1 MGCDNGD
8 IDFRSLLVDP
18 VNAIYRD
25 RYAFRDNLT
34 DILVHHLVS
43 DKKVRIKCKEMVY
56 RLSLF
61 KNKLAVQFA
70 DKIWVYESNPDE
82 PLDLHYRQRK
92 ERITTSVPCDHM
104 VMTTKYIMF
113 CSKEEL
119 HLYSFD
125 GLRQRTWQLDAP
137 VSYIK
142 VDGGAE
148 GREGVLVCLNNGIVL
163 KIFVDNPFPLEL
175 TKKQDNV
182 ICASLSLNRDKIA
195 TVDSKKVL
203 MVSVLKTQE
212 ILFTADNVVSVCFN
226 SEVDD
231 IFCYTGESSMFVVS
245 GVAPKSITGSQ
256 QPEAQEQNLSGK
268 AVEFSGQKIY
278 CLNKGAISIVDVPQ
292 GNNILK
298 LLDSNNIP
306 GAYRVAC
313 LGATEAE
320 WKMLGMRALRSN
332 HLAVAKNAF
341 SRLKE
346 MKFLFLLEQI
356 ERSTP
361 NISAAG
367 TAAAKSSA
375 GPEKRS
381 SAARN
386 SAASSAFGVAVEVI
400 RPPLDACWQAE
411 VLAYEGHYNEA
422 AKLYAR
428 SGRPDEGVRVLVDL
442 KQWKEAKSVSQ
453 GSGMDVSVLQSQEAK
468 WLQEIN
474 DWKGA
479 AELYASMG
487 QHMVAAQLIS
497 DSYHNAVAN
506 PDSSPSVDGWQSCAI
521 DIVRGVPKENTE
533 VLSFC
538 GDLFTDASED
548 SLAKETFVKLGDI
561 TKLMNLFVRRQQWAD
576 AAKLADEYS
585 GQIDATVFLP
595 YAEWLVKEDRYEEAI
610 SAFRKAGRSDLG
622 RQLLE
627 ELTFNAISESRFKDA
642 GYYYWLL
649 SKGELDANSNALKL
663 AEYEHKADLYYAYAS
678 VHAFIM
684 DPFTSHLPESLF
696 QVSRFIINSI
706 GSNEIV
712 PFGISKSATLY
723 TLVRQSIK
731 LGAYKLA
738 RQTLDRL
745 TKLQLTP
752 KRQDEIDHD
761 MLMIQAKPVV
771 DNPELLPACFRCGST
786 NPLLNPFS
794 NRIAK
799 GDVCTNCGHPF
810 VRSFINFGIL
820 PLVEFVPDPS
830 ITDEEAIELIRQ
842 PPSEA
847 GGRPR
852 DDTEEGKWN
861 EGKSGAADMM
871 TFDADDVRIEGKRG
885 EDIEEI
891 FTRSLNAALERQVQA
906 RRSLFCC
913 VYVSFAFSFQAS
925 TKTYSAVVIDAS
937 GLVALNRSEVF
948 VCRPSTKKK
957 RATFYRLF
965 SDLKSVVFCF

>member
-1 MGCDNGD
+1 M
-8 IDFRSLLVDP
+8 DP

-92 ERITTSVPCDHM
+92 ERITISVPCDHM
-104 VMTTKYIMF
+104 VVTAKYILI
-113 CSKEEL
+113 CCKAEL
-119 HLYSFD
+119 HSYSFD
-125 GLRQRTWQLDAP
+125 GLRQRTWQLEAP
-137 VSYIK
+137 VTFIK

-148 GREGVLVCLNNGIVL
+148 GKEGVIVCLENGLAL

-175 TKKQDNV
+175 AKKSDHV

-195 TVDSKKVL
+195 TVDSNNTL
-203 MVSVLKTQE
+203 LVSMLKTQE
-212 ILFTADNVVSVCFN
+212 VLFTANNVLSVCFN
-226 SEVDD
+226 NEVDD
-231 IFCYTGESSMFVVS
+231 IFCFTGESSMFVVS
-245 GVAPKSITGSQ
+245 GIAPKSSVGNQ

-278 CLNKGAISIVDVPQ
+278 CLNKGSISIVDVPQ

-298 LLDSNNIP
+298 LLDCNNIS

-332 HLAVAKNAF
+332 YMSVAKNAF

-356 ERSTP
+356 ERAIPMSST
-361 NISAAG
+361 
-367 TAAAKSSA
+367 SSLSGGNSRA
-375 GPEKRS
+375 SMGEKRL

-386 SAASSAFGVAVEVI
+386 PISTGIGGHADVV
-400 RPPLDACWQAE
+400 RPALDPCWQAE
-411 VLAYEGHYNEA
+411 VLAYEGHTNEA
-422 AKLYAR
+422 AKVYAR
-428 SGRPDEGVRVLVDL
+428 AGKADEAVRVLVDL
-442 KQWKEAKSVSQ
+442 KQWKEAKVISQ
-453 GSGMDVSVLQSQEAK
+453 SSGIDISTLQGQEAK

-487 QHMVAAQLIS
+487 QHILAVKLIE
-497 DSYHNAVAN
+497 DSYRGALAS
-506 PDSSPSVDGWQSCAI
+506 PDSAPSSEGWQSCAI
-521 DIVRGVPKENTE
+521 DIVRSVPKENSE
-533 VLSFC
+533 VLSLC
-538 GDLFTDASED
+538 GDLFTEAGED
-548 SLAKETFVKLGDI
+548 DFAKETLLKLGDI
-561 TKLMNLFVRRQQWAD
+561 TKLMNLYVRRQRWAD
-576 AAKLADEYS
+576 AAKLSEEYS
-585 GQIDATVFLP
+585 GQIDASVFLP

-622 RQLLE
+622 RKLLE
-627 ELTFNAISESRFKDA
+627 ELTFNAIAESRFKDA

-649 SKGELDANSNALKL
+649 SKGELDASTDSSNL
-663 AEYEHKADLYYAYAS
+663 AEYEHKADLYFAYAS
-678 VHAFIM
+678 
-684 DPFTSHLPESLF
+684 
-696 QVSRFIINSI
+696 IINSI
-706 GSNEIV
+706 GSSEIV

-731 LGAYKLA
+731 LGAFKLA
-738 RQTLDRL
+738 RQSLDRL

-752 KRQDEIDHD
+752 KRQDEIDRD

-771 DNPELLPACFRCGST
+771 DDPELLPACFRCGTT

-794 NRIAK
+794 NKIAN

-820 PLVEFVPDPS
+820 PLVEFVPEPS
-830 ITDEEAIELIRQ
+830 ITDDEAIELIRQ
-842 PPSEA
+842 PPMESA
-847 GGRPR
+847 GRNR
-852 DDTEEGKWN
+852 VDTDEGKWT
-861 EGKSGAADMM
+861 EGKSGTADMM
-871 TFDADDVRIEGKRG
+871 TFDDDDGRIGGTLDGKRG

-891 FTRSLNAALERQVQA
+891 FTRSLDKALEKQV
-906 RRSLFCC
+906 SL
-913 VYVSFAFSFQAS
+913 
-925 TKTYSAVVIDAS
+925 
-937 GLVALNRSEVF
+937 GL
-948 VCRPSTKKK
+948 
-957 RATFYRLF
+957 
-965 SDLKSVVFCF
+965 

>member
-1 MGCDNGD
+1 MLQLVSGSNRGVALYSREVKKLADLDESAKSWTWSCASHSLSEKVLVGCDNGD

-113 CSKEEL
+113 CSKAEL

-125 GLRQRTWQLDAP
+125 GLRQRTWQLEAP
-137 VSYIK
+137 VTYIK

-148 GREGVLVCLNNGIVL
+148 GREGVLVCLSNGLVL

-175 TKKQDNV
+175 TKKTDYV
-182 ICASLSLNRDKIA
+182 ICASLSLHRDKIA

-203 MVSVLKTQE
+203 MVSMLKTQE
-212 ILFTADNVVSVCFN
+212 VVFTADNVVSVCFN

-245 GVAPKSITGSQ
+245 GVAPKSSAGSQ
-256 QPEAQEQNLSGK
+256 QPDAQEQNLSGK

-298 LLDSNNIP
+298 LLDNNNIQ

-332 HLAVAKNAF
+332 YLAVAKNAF

-346 MKFLFLLEQI
+346 MKFLFLLELI
-356 ERSTP
+356 ERSVP
-361 NISAAG
+361 NSSISLNGNAASG
-367 TAAAKSSA
+367 TKMSSST
-375 GPEKRS
+375 EKRS
-381 SAARN
+381 SAART
-386 SAASSAFGVAVEVI
+386 ASAFGVPIEFV

-428 SGRPDEGVRVLVDL
+428 SGKSDEAVRVLVDL
-442 KQWKEAKSVSQ
+442 KQWKEAKAICQ
-453 GSGMDVSVLQSQEAK
+453 GSGMDISLLQTQEAK
-468 WLQEIN
+468 WMQEIN

-479 AELYASMG
+479 AELYTSMG
-487 QHMVAAQLIS
+487 QHMVAVQLIA
-497 DSYHNAVAN
+497 DSYRNAIAS
-506 PDSSPSVDGWQSCAI
+506 PDSAPSSEGWQTCVI
-521 DIVRGVPKENTE
+521 DIVRGVPKENVE
-533 VLSFC
+533 VLSKC
-538 GDLFTDASED
+538 GDLFTDAAED
-548 SLAKETFVKLGDI
+548 GFAKETFVKLGDI
-561 TKLMNLFVRRQQWAD
+561 TKLMNLYVRRQQWAD

-622 RQLLE
+622 RKLLE

-649 SKGELDANSNALKL
+649 SKGELDTGTDSAKL

-678 VHAFIM
+678 IHSFVT

-712 PFGISKSATLY
+712 PFGISKASTLY

-731 LGAYKLA
+731 LGAFKLA

-745 TKLQLTP
+745 TKLQLSA

-771 DNPELLPACFRCGST
+771 DDPELLPACFRCGST

-794 NRIAK
+794 NKIAK

-820 PLVEFVPDPS
+820 PLVEFVPDTS

-842 PPSEA
+842 PASEA
-847 GGRPR
+847 AGSRVR
-852 DDTEEGKWN
+852 KDTDEGKWS
-861 EGKSGAADMM
+861 EGRAGGADMM
-871 TFDADDVRIEGKRG
+871 TFDDDDVRNEGKRG

-891 FTRSLNAALERQVQA
+891 FTRSLNAALEKQVG
-906 RRSLFCC
+906 
-913 VYVSFAFSFQAS
+913 Y
-925 TKTYSAVVIDAS
+925 
-937 GLVALNRSEVF
+937 
-948 VCRPSTKKK
+948 
-957 RATFYRLF
+957 
-965 SDLKSVVFCF
+965 